1 MTEAAHQRKVAELA
15 AALAAAGT
23 LGRGALGLRKRTS
36 NLFRD
41 RRAARPR
48 VDLHGFDEVIALDAM
63 GGTVDAEG
71 MTTYERLA
79 DATLAAGCMPQVV
92 PQLRSITLGGALAGV
107 GIEASSFRHG
117 LVHETVDAFD
127 VLTGDG
133 RIVHC
138 AAGGEHDALFRGLP
152 NSYGT
157 LGYALA
163 VRARTMPVRP
173 FVRLE
178 HRRYGALAAC
188 LEEVGAELR
197 APSVDFLEAVAFAP
211 HDIVLTSAR
220 LADHIEGAEAP
231 SDYGGEQIYWH
242 SLRARTHDALAVRDY
257 LWRWDTDWFWC
268 SRNLGAERPWV
279 RRLLGRERLNSL
291 TYQRLMRWNA
301 RWGFTRAWQRLRGR
315 HPESV
320 IQDVQIPLARAAE
333 FLDFLARAIGIWP
346 VWLCPIR
353 PAPAAG
359 PYWPLFALPAGV
371 PFVNFGF
378 WDVIAD
384 RERRAPGHYNRLVE
398 AQVAAL
404 GGRKSL
410 YSECW
415 HTREE
420 FWAQHDEAAY
430 RELKRAYDP
439 AGALGDLYA
448 KVTRRA

>member
-1 MTEAAHQRKVAELA
+1 VSAVARAAHERKVLELR

-23 LGRGALGLRKRTS
+23 LGSGALGLRKRTS

-41 RRAARPR
+41 RAAARPR
-48 VDLHGFDEVIALDAM
+48 IDLHGFDEVVEVDA
-63 GGTVDAEG
+63 GAGFVDAEG

-79 DATLAAGCMPQVV
+79 DATLHARAMPQVV

-117 LVHETVDAFD
+117 LVHETIAAFD
-127 VLTGDG
+127 VLTADG

-138 AAGGEHDALFRGLP
+138 APGGEHEALFRGFP

-173 FVRLE
+173 FVALE
-178 HRRYGALAAC
+178 HCRYAGLPACVEAIAAQ
-188 LEEVGAELR
+188 LG
-197 APSVDFLEAVAFAP
+197 APSVDFLEAVAFSP
-211 HDIVLTSAR
+211 EDVVLSSAR
-220 LADHIEGAEAP
+220 FVDSAEAP
-231 SDYGGEQIYWH
+231 SDYGYERIYWH
-242 SLRARTHDALAVRDY
+242 SLRERVHDELAVRDY

-268 SRNLGAERPWV
+268 SRNVGAERPWV

-291 TYQRLMRWNA
+291 TYQRLMRLNA
-301 RWGFTRAWQRLRGR
+301 RWGFTRGWQRLRGR

-333 FLDFLARAIGIWP
+333 FLDFLAREIGIWP

-353 PAPAAG
+353 PAPADG
-359 PYWPLFALPAGV
+359 PRWTLFELPAGV
-371 PFVNFGF
+371 PFLNFGF
-378 WDVIAD
+378 WDVVA
-384 RERRAPGHYNRLVE
+384 ERQPHEPGHFNRLVE
-398 AQVAAL
+398 AEVAAL

-410 YSECW
+410 YSDSWYTPEA
-415 HTREE
+415 
-420 FWAQHDEAAY
+420 FWAQHDQAAY
-430 RELKRAYDP
+430 RELKRSYDP
-439 AGALGDLYA
+439 AGVLGDLYA
-448 KVTRRA
+448 KVTRHG

>member
-1 MTEAAHQRKVAELA
+1 MTQAAHQRKVAELA
-15 AALAAAGT
+15 AALAAAGAPS
-23 LGRGALGLRKRTS
+23 RGTLGLRKRTS

-48 VDLHGFDEVIALDAM
+48 IDLSGFDRVIALDAAA
-63 GGTVDAEG
+63 GCVDAEG
-71 MTTYERLA
+71 MTRYDRLA

-117 LVHETVDAFD
+117 LVHETVESFEL
-127 VLTGDG
+127 LTGDG

-138 AAGGEHDALFRGLP
+138 AAGGEHDALYRGFP

-173 FVRLE
+173 FVLLE
-178 HRRYGALAAC
+178 HRRCDRLAAC
-188 LEEVGAELR
+188 LEAIAAELR

-211 HDIVLTSAR
+211 HDIVLTRAR
-220 LADHIEGAEAP
+220 FADHAEAP
-231 SDYGGEQIYWH
+231 GDYGFEQIYWH
-242 SLRARTHDALAVRDY
+242 SLRARAHDALAVRDY

-291 TYQRLMRWNA
+291 TYQRVMRWNA
-301 RWGFTRAWQRLRGR
+301 RWGLTRAWQRLRGR

-333 FLDFLARAIGIWP
+333 FLDFLAREIGIWP

-359 PYWPLFALPAGV
+359 PHWPLFALPAGV
-371 PFVNFGF
+371 PFLNFGF
-378 WDVIAD
+378 WDVIAH
-384 RERRAPGHYNRLVE
+384 RVRRPPGHYNRLVE

-410 YSECW
+410 YSECRY
-415 HTREE
+415 T
-420 FWAQHDEAAY
+420 
-430 RELKRAYDP
+430 
-439 AGALGDLYA
+439 
-448 KVTRRA
+448 